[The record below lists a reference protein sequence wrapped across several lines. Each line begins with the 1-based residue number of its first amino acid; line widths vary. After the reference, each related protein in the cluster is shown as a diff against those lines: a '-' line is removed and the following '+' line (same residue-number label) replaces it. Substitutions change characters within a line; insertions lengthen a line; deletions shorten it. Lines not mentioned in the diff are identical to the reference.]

1 MVTDKSEPRIPED
14 LSWNREI
21 FRHICQLGAQ
31 VTVDISKI
39 RCPKSCSGRRT
50 EPSAVFFQCER

>member
-1 MVTDKSEPRIPED
+1 MVTDKSESRIPED
-14 LSWNREI
+14 LSWNREV
-21 FRHICQLGAQ
+21 FRHIFQLAAQ

-39 RCPKSCSGRRT
+39 RGPKSCSRTRT